1 MSKIKTYS
9 IQTFW
14 CAMNFSDTEK
24 IATVL
29 DSYWLEEISDDK
41 NADLVIFNTCS
52 IKQKSEDKIFWF
64 LNNFKKIKEKFPH
77 RKYAITW
84 CMVKTTWT
92 RDPNKNKEEN
102 EKLKFYSNDPLLRR
116 DKTLDFVFRILDL
129 PIVPEILW
137 LDKNNKSSEEGN
149 NKISED
155 KKKFFQ
161 IKQKLKSPHQA
172 IIPIQTGCDN
182 FCTYCVVPYT
192 RWREYSRSIEEIS
205 REIKFY
211 WKKWVKEI
219 ILVGQNVNSYW
230 KWWWITKRKFDEENK
245 KWLDS
250 ENWNEDEKTPF
261 AKLLIELDK
270 IAQEN
275 WIERIR
281 FQSSNPHDI
290 TDDIIE
296 AILNC
301 KTIMPALHFA
311 LQSWNDEILKK
322 MKRRHTY
329 QDFKKIVEKLRNSD
343 WFWKKY
349 GKRFWISTDLI
360 VWFSWETEEQFQNTI
375 RAIQEIE
382 FDMIYI
388 SQYSVRKWTFAWDNF
403 PDDVSLEV
411 KKRRWQDANEELKKS
426 MQKRM
431 DFFKWQK
438 VKVLIDKIIT
448 WKKSENW
455 EIIEECEWKTEENY
469 VCRFLNK
476 NYKIWEIVEVEVI
489 WNDTWALKWT

>member
-1 MSKIKTYS
+1 MNKIKTYS
-9 IQTFW
+9 INTFW
-14 CAMNFSDTEK
+14 CAMNFSDTER

-29 DSYWLEEISDDK
+29 DSYWLQEISDDK

-84 CMVKTTWT
+84 CMVKKTWT
-92 RDPNKNKEEN
+92 RDINKNKEEN
-102 EKLKFYSNDPLLRR
+102 EKLKFYSNDELLKRSE
-116 DKTLDFVFRILDL
+116 TLDFVFRILDL

-137 LDKNNKSSEEGN
+137 IDKNKEEKN
-149 NKISED
+149 SED
-155 KKKFFQ
+155 KEKFFQ
-161 IKQKLKSPHQA
+161 IKQKLKFPHQA
-172 IIPIQTGCDN
+172 IVPIQTGCDN

-230 KWWWITKRKFDEENK
+230 KWWRITKRKFDEENK
-245 KWLDS
+245 KWL
-250 ENWNEDEKTPF
+250 NWDEKTPF

-311 LQSWNDEILKK
+311 LQSWNDEMLKK

-329 QDFKKIVEKLRNSD
+329 QDFKNIVKKLRNSE
-343 WFWKKY
+343 KY
-349 GKRFWISTDLI
+349 WRKFWISTDLI
-360 VWFSWETEEQFQNTI
+360 VWFSWETEENFQDTI
-375 RAIQEIE
+375 KAIQEIE

-388 SQYSVRKWTFAWDNF
+388 SQYSVRKWTHAWDNF
-403 PDDVSLEV
+403 PDDISLEIK
-411 KKRRWQDANEELKKS
+411 KKRWQETNEELKKS

-438 VKVLIDKIIT
+438 VKVLIDKI
-448 WKKSENW
+448 ENN
-455 EIIEECEWKTEENY
+455 ICEWKTEENY
-469 VCRFLNK
+469 VCRFPNK
-476 NYKIWEIVEVEVI
+476 NYKTWEIIEVKVI
-489 WNDTWALKWT
+489 WNDTWALKGE